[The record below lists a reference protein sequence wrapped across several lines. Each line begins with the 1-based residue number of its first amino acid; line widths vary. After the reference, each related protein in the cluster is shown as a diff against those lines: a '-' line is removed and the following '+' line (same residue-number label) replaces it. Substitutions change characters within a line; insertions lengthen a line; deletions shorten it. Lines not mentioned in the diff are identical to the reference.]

1 MKPINIGTRRE
12 LMVDDYLLENLSGDA
27 QLLLHNPAP
36 QEIVF
41 PNRPE
46 PVIHEKGRGLRA
58 GHAYMT
64 VFQDGDLYRM
74 YYGMHRYPEG
84 LKGPKTRFYHYAESR
99 DGIRWETPSLGL
111 FEYEGSTDNNIIWS
125 EHRQDAFDAHSFSPF
140 RDDSPGCPPEHR
152 YKAIAYTRMDG
163 RKGLCTL
170 SSPDA
175 IHWSRLSPDFVIVDG
190 AFDSQNLAFWD
201 SENDV
206 YRAYWRDFF
215 TGAEGRRCRGIKT
228 ATSEDFLHWS
238 EAEWLYYPGS
248 SPEQLYTNQVIPYFR
263 APHILLGLPTRYVA
277 RPDSEAI
284 DGLPEPERRRSVMEK
299 TEKTRLGTDLTDT
312 LFMSSRNGVDFKR
325 WDEAFI
331 RPGLRNQDSWFY
343 GDIYANWGIVSTA
356 SPIEGAPD
364 ELTFYVSE
372 GNRREHNSK
381 VFRRYT
387 LRMDGFV
394 SVNASRRGGEV
405 VTRPIVFEGDNLTVN
420 FSASAAGD
428 IRVELQ
434 NIHGVPIPGFTLE
447 DNVELLGDDLER
459 RVRWKDNPDLAALKG
474 VPVRLR
480 FQLADADL
488 YSFQFNQKST

>member
-1 MKPINIGTRRE
+1 MKPISVGTRRE
-12 LMVDDYLLENLSGDA
+12 LMVDDYLLEKFSGDTT
-27 QLLLHNPAP
+27 LLLHNPAP

-74 YYGMHRYPEG
+74 YYGMNRQPEG
-84 LKGPKTRFYHYAESR
+84 LKGPKTRLYHYAESP
-99 DGIRWETPSLGL
+99 DGIQWETPGLGL

-140 RDDSPGCPPEHR
+140 RDDNPRCSPEHR

-163 RKGLCTL
+163 RKGLWTL

-175 IHWSRLSPDFVIVDG
+175 VHWSRLSPDFVITDG

-201 SENDV
+201 SARQV

-215 TGAEGRRCRGIKT
+215 PGPEGSRFRGIKT
-228 ATSEDFLHWS
+228 AVSEDFLYWS
-238 EAEWLYYPGS
+238 KGEWLHYPGS

-263 APHILLGLPTRYVA
+263 APHILVGLPTRYVA

-284 DGLPEPERRRSVMEK
+284 DGLPEPERRRSVMKK
-299 TEKTRLGTDLTDT
+299 TEQPRLGTHLTDT
-312 LFMSSRNGVDFKR
+312 LFMSSRNGVDFR
-325 WDEAFI
+325 CWGEAFI
-331 RPGLRNQDSWFY
+331 RPGLRNRDSWFY
-343 GDIYANWGIVSTA
+343 GDMYANWGIVTTA

-364 ELTFYVSE
+364 ELAFYVSE
-372 GNRREHNSK
+372 GNRRENNSK

-387 LRMDGFV
+387 LRLDGFV
-394 SVNASRRGGEV
+394 SVNAPRRGGEV
-405 VTRPIVFEGDNLTVN
+405 ISCPIVFEGDHLTVN
-420 FSASAAGD
+420 FSASAAGS

-434 NIHGVPIPGFTLE
+434 DIHGVPVQGFSLE

-459 RVRWKDNPDLAALKG
+459 QVKWKGNPDLAALQG
-474 VPVRLR
+474 FPVRLR
-480 FQLADADL
+480 FQLVDADL
-488 YSFQFNQKST
+488 YSFQFSKEPA